1 VGFIRRDTRDRR
13 QVLAGLEGRWVTV
26 IAGFRVATKR
36 TGRLFVADKADLV
49 WGAGLCRAS
58 IVLEDDRRERWFP
71 MSEVYEV
78 IDPDT
83 GATLGGPWR

>member
-1 VGFIRRDTRDRR
+1 MGLIRHDLRNRQ
-13 QVLAGLEGRWVTV
+13 QVLTGLEGRRVTV
-26 IAGFRVATKR
+26 VAGFRVATKR
-36 TGRLFVADKADLV
+36 TGRLFVADKDDLR
-49 WGAGLCRAS
+49 WAAGLCRAS

-78 IDPDT
+78 IDAET